1 MWVTLLNLTG
11 ESPLCDFTFFGK
23 IMTAFMGIFGV
34 GVFAIPIGLFG
45 AAWEDAVSG
54 LDESDDDDEEE
65 EDDSSEEK
73 ESSKEEELIELKGEI
88 NLRFEIVMKSKQEL
102 HECKTRFQN
111 IFRRELESK
120 RTQNERTR
128 LIRREFDITTS
139 LSSSNGRRVF
149 GTSCSSVGVR
159 VFVTI
164 ECVTVSIFSPKF
176 ERTHCF

>member
-1 MWVTLLNLTG
+1 MSSLQQQQ
-11 ESPLCDFTFFGK
+11 TFGGNTD
-23 IMTAFMGIFGV
+23 ITSNQHT
-34 GVFAIPIGLFG
+34 G

-54 LDESDDDDEEE
+54 LDESDNDE
-65 EDDSSEEK
+65 DSSKEDSSKEK
-73 ESSKEEELIELKGEI
+73 ESSEELIELKGEI

-111 IFRRELESK
+111 MFRRELESK

-149 GTSCSSVGVR
+149 GTSCSSFRHNR
-159 VFVTI
+159 V
-164 ECVTVSIFSPKF
+164 CYTVSIFSPTF
-176 ERTHCF
+176 ERAHCF